1 MVNRASTAEP
11 GKNAAFDDGMAS
23 GPPRVLVVEDD
34 RDVAGL
40 VGREL
45 RALGLTVD
53 VMGFAEDALAAARE
67 TEYSLMVVDLGLPDR
82 DGLELVREMRKRSI
96 AAPILMVTA
105 RGKVEDKVSGLANG
119 ADDYLVKPFAV
130 PELRA
135 RITALLRRPSSMK
148 DNRLVVANIV
158 VDRDALEAIVGGVS
172 VPLTRKQF
180 QLLELLARRK
190 NHMTPKRMIEEALY
204 SFSDEVSGNA
214 IEAHISKLRQ
224 VLHSAGA
231 EAKVE
236 TRRGIGYR
244 LVETTRYDQMKRPS
258 AADLARLDPDG
269 AFAVRLAEDRL
280 MLARFADFL
289 DDNPADVDVLADLES
304 LAHRLV
310 GAAGTFGY
318 PEISE
323 AALALETGVHAARL
337 SVQSGYVVGA
347 PSLDGLLGAIDAAVL
362 PARQITKN

>member
-23 GPPRVLVVEDD
+23 ASPRVLVVEDD

-45 RALGLTVD
+45 RALGFTVD

-67 TEYSLMVVDLGLPDR
+67 TEYSLMVVDIGLPDR

-135 RITALLRRPSSMK
+135 RIAALLRRPSSMK

-158 VDRDALEAIVGGVS
+158 VDRDALEAIVGGVRKMPLPMVMPTIS
-172 VPLTRKQF
+172 AVPLENPMTLRRSF
-180 QLLELLARRK
+180 VTGVNSSAAR
-190 NHMTPKRMIEEALY
+190 EALVNY
-204 SFSDEVSGNA
+204 CPATAASVALPTS
-214 IEAHISKLRQ
+214 
-224 VLHSAGA
+224 SA
-231 EAKVE
+231 
-236 TRRGIGYR
+236 T
-244 LVETTRYDQMKRPS
+244 
-258 AADLARLDPDG
+258 
-269 AFAVRLAEDRL
+269 VR
-280 MLARFADFL
+280 
-289 DDNPADVDVLADLES
+289 
-304 LAHRLV
+304 
-310 GAAGTFGY
+310 
-318 PEISE
+318 
-323 AALALETGVHAARL
+323 
-337 SVQSGYVVGA
+337 
-347 PSLDGLLGAIDAAVL
+347 
-362 PARQITKN
+362 